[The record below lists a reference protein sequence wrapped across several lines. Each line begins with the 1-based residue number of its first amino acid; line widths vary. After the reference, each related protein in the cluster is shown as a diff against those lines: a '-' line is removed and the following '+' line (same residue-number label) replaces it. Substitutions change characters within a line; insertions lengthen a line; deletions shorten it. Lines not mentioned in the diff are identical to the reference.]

1 MEEET
6 FEAIPPLSY
15 ALASRW
21 RRLFGVII
29 DNLIST
35 VISLAILWYAGIFQ
49 QLTELLQEQQTVP
62 MNYNLT
68 FFFVGLIV
76 FLILH
81 GYLLFTRGQTIGK
94 FLLKT
99 KIVDLEGNLPFFP
112 KLIILRYAVIWL
124 LTMIPY
130 IGWLIGFGGVLLIF
144 GKERRCLHDY
154 IAGTRVVN
162 A

>member
-1 MEEET
+1 MEVET
-6 FEAIPPLSY
+6 FEATPPLSY

-29 DNLIST
+29 DNFLSTLISL
-35 VISLAILWYAGIFQ
+35 SILWYAGIFQ

-68 FFFVGLIV
+68 FYFVGLIV

-130 IGWLIGFGGVLLIF
+130 IGWLIGFCGVLLIF
-144 GKERRCLHDY
+144 GK
-154 IAGTRVVN
+154 
-162 A
+162 